1 MLGIIECVMMHMLLK
16 DCSVSGYMY
25 FFEVFVFLL
34 IGLKDSS
41 EYCNIEYVFL
51 AVRQNVRPCQFYKR
65 QLKIVLKDRSF
76 FQIVFL
82 SN

>member
-1 MLGIIECVMMHMLLK
+1 
-16 DCSVSGYMY
+16 MY

-51 AVRQNVRPCQFYKR
+51 AVRQNVQPCQFYKR
-65 QLKIVLKDRSF
+65 QLKIVLKDRS
-76 FQIVFL
+76 VFSNSL
-82 SN
+82 SLKLNLGKKS